1 MRCKTLFAAV
11 CFGVVFGLLTFVS
24 GCQKQESA
32 TEQPAVTEGAAPS
45 GEQAA
50 PGEEAAQPAEAGGV
64 PKVVVVATD
73 ATWPPME
80 MLDASKNIIGF
91 DIDFLNAVA
100 KEAGFAVEFKN
111 VAWDGIFGGLDT
123 GNYHAVISSVTITDE
138 RKQKYDFSEP
148 YINAGQVLVVPKT
161 AKGVK
166 TLADLKGKKVG
177 AQIGT
182 TGAMEVQKVKGIELK
197 NYDEIGLAFEDMA
210 AGRVNGV
217 VCDTPVAA
225 DYALQRAEYKAKF
238 MIVGEPFTQEQ
249 YGVVVKKG
257 NKQLVDLLNKG
268 IKAVQEKGIDK
279 ELEKKW
285 LR

>member
-1 MRCKTLFAAV
+1 MRRFSLTAALCLV
-11 CFGVVFGLLTFVS
+11 LALFVS
-24 GCQKQESA
+24 TVIPSFLW
-32 TEQPAVTEGAAPS
+32 AAGP
-45 GEQAA
+45 
-50 PGEEAAQPAEAGGV
+50 V
-64 PKVVVVATD
+64 KTIVVATD

-80 MLDASKNIIGF
+80 ILDANKNIIGF
-91 DIDFLNAVA
+91 DIDFMNAVA
-100 KEAGFAVEFKN
+100 KEAGFKVEFKN
-111 VAWDGIFGGLDT
+111 TAWDGIFGGLEL
-123 GNYHAVISSVTITDE
+123 GKYNAIISSVTITDE
-138 RKQKYDFSEP
+138 RKKKYDFSLP

-161 AKGVK
+161 IKGVK
-166 TLADLKGKKVG
+166 KLADMKGKKVG

-182 TGAMEVQKVKGIELK
+182 TGAMEIQKDKAIELK

-210 AGRVNGV
+210 SGRIEGV

-249 YGVVVKKG
+249 YGIVVKKG
-257 NKQLVDLLNKG
+257 DKKLVDLLNKG
-268 IKAVQEKGIDK
+268 IKAVQKKGIDK

>member
-1 MRCKTLFAAV
+1 MRRSSLTVAF
-11 CFGVVFGLLTFVS
+11 CFIVGLLVS
-24 GCQKQESA
+24 AIVPSYLW
-32 TEQPAVTEGAAPS
+32 AAD
-45 GEQAA
+45 AA
-50 PGEEAAQPAEAGGV
+50 
-64 PKVVVVATD
+64 KTIVVATD

-80 MLDASKNIIGF
+80 LLDANKNIIGF

-100 KEAGFAVEFKN
+100 KEAGFKVEFKN
-111 VAWDGIFGGLDT
+111 TAWDGIFGGLELGKYD
-123 GNYHAVISSVTITDE
+123 AIISSVTITDE
-138 RKQKYDFSEP
+138 RMKKYDFSLP

-161 AKGVK
+161 TKGVK
-166 TLADLKGKKVG
+166 KVADLKGKKVG

-182 TGAMEVQKVKGIELK
+182 TGAMEIQKNKEVELK

-210 AGRVNGV
+210 AGRIEGV

-238 MIVGEPFTQEQ
+238 MIVGEPFTKEQ
-249 YGVVVKKG
+249 YGIVVKKG
-257 NKQLVDLLNKG
+257 NKKLADLLNKG
-268 IKAVQEKGIDK
+268 IKAVQKKGIDK